1 MRFHSIRLKNWRCF
15 LGEVA
20 ILFANQDSEN
30 VTILIGQNGS
40 GKTAFLNAFTW
51 GLFCETTAGFR
62 KPQDLFNHAALAAIL
77 PTESARME
85 VLIEFEHEGSHYEIK
100 RYQIAERTSSSAEPK
115 VGEPKLA
122 ASRRKDGATEKIEQG
137 DIEKI
142 LPHGLH
148 SFFFFPAESIGKEL
162 DHGDGG
168 TIRASMARA
177 IDVLLG
183 IDRYDRAV
191 QVVSE
196 ALSKHLKAPLG
207 LSSTAVDDAQVEMEA
222 ARDSWVQLA
231 KRKKELPDIIRQS
244 KELEN
249 SFSEQLE
256 KLEAYQEFKDT
267 LDKLEGD
274 LKQAQIKAKAARHD
288 QSELVNSHACVVFG
302 GELFSDASNA
312 LEKAHRAG
320 EIPPKISAGLLRE
333 LIEDRDKCICGADLG
348 PEELEHLKRLRAETV
363 SDQVVDIASNLRG
376 RITSWFTDSWAPLDK
391 TTGTKL
397 LGYVRQAADADND
410 VRRLTN
416 KQQEL
421 MSKVPA
427 GSHASQAGTMEAWQ
441 KAVTKTKELEKELSL
456 AAEKLPKLEGEK
468 SDAEKKHQKL
478 LQKDSKTRSV
488 GRAREYLSKV
498 ESVLTDIQDIIRNSA
513 RQDVQRAMNLFFQ
526 PLLLKDYEIGL
537 TEEFK
542 YQVIDS
548 STGKSVGA
556 SSSEIALATFAFVGA
571 VASLMPAY
579 ANIES
584 LIPRGDR
591 NSPGGITPNL
601 QEAYP
606 VVLDAPY
613 SPFGEEY
620 SERFSHKL
628 PDLLPQS
635 VIIIR
640 EDQIKY
646 LKPMLSACRIGRAY
660 VLQMHS
666 GKEAGKRISWQGRE
680 VDYVINTGDEESP
693 RTEIVSLSVE

>member
-1 MRFHSIRLKNWRCF
+1 MRFSRIRLQNWRCF

-20 ILFANQDSEN
+20 IQFANQDSEN
-30 VTILIGQNGS
+30 VTILVGQNGA

-62 KPQDLFNHAALAAIL
+62 RPQDLFNHAALAAIE
-77 PTESARME
+77 PGGSARME
-85 VLIEFEHEGSHYEIK
+85 VAIEFEHDGSHFEVK
-100 RYQIAERTSSSAEPK
+100 RYQIADRTDLSAEPK
-115 VGEPKLA
+115 IGETKLSA
-122 ASRRKDGATEKIEQG
+122 TRRKGGATEKIEQE

-168 TIRASMARA
+168 TIRASMAIA

-183 IDRYDRAV
+183 IDRYDRAI

-196 ALSKHLKAPLG
+196 ALLRHLKAPLG
-207 LSSTAVDDAQVEMEA
+207 VSSTAVEDAHVEMQA
-222 ARDSWVQLA
+222 ARDAWEQQA

-244 KELEN
+244 KELEK
-249 SFSEQLE
+249 SFNEQLS
-256 KLEAYQEFKDT
+256 KSEAYQEAKEK
-267 LDKLEGD
+267 LDKLDAD
-274 LKQAQIKAKAARHD
+274 LKQAKIEAMTARD
-288 QSELVNSHACVVFG
+288 GQSDLVNSHACVLFG
-302 GELFSDASNA
+302 GELFSDASNV
-312 LEKAHRAG
+312 LEKAYKAG
-320 EIPPKISAGLLRE
+320 EIPPKISTGLLRE
-333 LIEDRDKCICGADLG
+333 LIEKRDKCICGADLRTK
-348 PEELEHLKRLRAETV
+348 ERENLKKLCADTV
-363 SDQVVDIASNLRG
+363 SDQVVDIASNLRW
-376 RITSWFTDSWAPLDK
+376 RIASWFTGSGELPDK
-391 TTGTKL
+391 TTATKL
-397 LGYVRQAADADND
+397 LGYVRQATNADND
-410 VRRLTN
+410 MRRLTN

-421 MSKVPA
+421 LSKVPE
-427 GSHASQAGTMEAWQ
+427 GGHARQTVMMEAW
-441 KAVTKTKELEKELSL
+441 KNTVIKTKELEKEQMLV
-456 AAEKLPKLEGEK
+456 AEKLPKLEGEK

-478 LQKDSKTRSV
+478 LEKDSRTRSV
-488 GRAREYLSKV
+488 GRAREYLLKV
-498 ESVLTDIQDIIRNSA
+498 EGVLAGIQDIIRSSA
-513 RQDVQRAMNLFFQ
+513 RQDVQRAMNRFFQ
-526 PLLLKDYEIGL
+526 PLLLKDYEIEL

-542 YQVIDS
+542 YQVIDR

-584 LIPRGDR
+584 LIPRGDG

-613 SPFGEEY
+613 SLFGAEY
-620 SERFSHKL
+620 SERFSEKL

-635 VIIIR
+635 VIIVR

-646 LKPMLSACRIGRAY
+646 LKPMLRARRIAQAY

-666 GKEAGKRISWQGRE
+666 GKEAGKRISWQGSE
-680 VDYVINTGDEESP
+680 VDYVVNTGDEESP
-693 RTEIVSLSVE
+693 RTEIVSLRVE